1 MVVVAV
7 SGTVF
12 VRPGAPA
19 RPAFTAGETP
29 SRMRAPRPW
38 AAALPRPAARI
49 LLAGGLTLAGWLLG
63 AALAGNTASAAETT
77 TSSCP
82 HSSVSRSSE
91 STVEHGKHGHHRTS
105 RRDNGAA
112 TCAQQPKSDDGTKT
126 DDTTQTDETPAAET
140 KQSVQQQ
147 SVEKQS
153 VKQQSLAKVS
163 AKQQSTKD
171 VQTDEAPSAKKTTT
185 ATSGGLLGGLVGGV
199 LNVVGG
205 TLTTVTDTVGAVT
218 HTVAAVTDTLSHTVL
233 APLTQPSANNP
244 DAPVL
249 LPLDDILDPVL
260 NGGSNAGGVTATVP
274 DAVSGVVTQVTTPA
288 TETTSVAT
296 PTSTPVAATEETQTR
311 TAVVHLVEVQ
321 NTLPAV
327 HQEQPRDSGVHA
339 TGGGDSTPGLP
350 GLPGGTS
357 APSAP
362 ASSAAPG
369 HDGPGG
375 ARPQFAVHS
384 DDVTTTQ
391 LKLIGASRDH
401 DVDGAGRE
409 AALPTTSPD

>member
-1 MVVVAV
+1 MVVAV

-19 RPAFTAGETP
+19 RPAFTAGEFPEAP
-29 SRMRAPRPW
+29 SRMPAPRPW
-38 AAALPRPAARI
+38 ATALPRPAARI

-63 AALAGNTASAAETT
+63 AALAGNTASAAEPTT
-77 TSSCP
+77 SCP

-91 STVEHGKHGHHRTS
+91 STVEQGKHGHHRTS
-105 RRDNGAA
+105 HRDNGAA
-112 TCAQQPKSDDGTKT
+112 TCAQQPKTDDGTKT
-126 DDTTQTDETPAAET
+126 DDATQTDETPAAAT
-140 KQSVQQQ
+140 KQP
-147 SVEKQS
+147 SVE
-153 VKQQSLAKVS
+153 QQSLAKVS

-185 ATSGGLLGGLVGGV
+185 ATSSGGLLGGLVGGV

-205 TLTTVTDTVGAVT
+205 TLTTVTNTVGVVT

-233 APLTQPSANNP
+233 APLTQPPAGNP

-249 LPLDDILDPVL
+249 LPLDDILDPIL
-260 NGGSNAGGVTATVP
+260 NGGSNSGGGTATVP

-288 TETTSVAT
+288 TVATEAALVAT
-296 PTSTPVAATEETQTR
+296 PTPVAATEETQTR
-311 TAVVHLVEVQ
+311 TVVVHLVEVQ

-327 HQEQPRDSGVHA
+327 QVQPRDSGVHA
-339 TGGGDSTPGLP
+339 RNGGDSTPGLP

-401 DVDGAGRE
+401 DVDGAGRD

>member
-49 LLAGGLTLAGWLLG
+49 LLAAWADAGRLRLLG
-63 AALAGNTASAAETT
+63 AALAYNTASAAETT

-339 TGGGDSTPGLP
+339 TGGGDSTPVFPASPAGRRRRARRP
-350 GLPGGTS
+350 A
-357 APSAP
+357 APPRATTAP
-362 ASSAAPG
+362 AAPARSS
-369 HDGPGG
+369 
-375 ARPQFAVHS
+375 RC
-384 DDVTTTQ
+384 T
-391 LKLIGASRDH
+391 
-401 DVDGAGRE
+401 
-409 AALPTTSPD
+409 PTT